1 MSAKLVLAK
10 FRLGHIVT
18 TPNALTQLSEEDILC
33 GIQRHQ
39 AGDWGDLDS
48 EDKAANDLA
57 LVNHTRILSA
67 YRAENGTKFWIIT
80 EHDRSATCILL
91 PEDY

>member
-1 MSAKLVLAK
+1 MSAKLVLVK

-18 TPNALTQLSEEDILC
+18 TPNALTELSEEDILC

-39 AGDWGDLDS
+39 AGDWGDLGSD
-48 EDKAANDLA
+48 DKEANDQA
-57 LVNHTRILSA
+57 LVNHKRILSA
-67 YRAENGTKFWIIT
+67 YRAENGTRFWIIT
-80 EHDRSATCILL
+80 EHDRRSTCILL